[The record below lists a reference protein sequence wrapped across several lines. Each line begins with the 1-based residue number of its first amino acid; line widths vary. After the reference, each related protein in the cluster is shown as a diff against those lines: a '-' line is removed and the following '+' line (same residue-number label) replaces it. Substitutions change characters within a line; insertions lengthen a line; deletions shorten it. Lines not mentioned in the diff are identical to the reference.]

1 MPTLSVTIDRITE
14 KKFEMLLHE
23 FGYEFSKKYVEE
35 EPEIQEKEVS
45 FVLTS
50 EDEFDLVEIGLLNEY
65 ARQSQKLEEIEK
77 ENYRRISSDKEQ
89 PVKDRSLINS
99 KKHRN

>member
-14 KKFEMLLHE
+14 KKFEKLLNE

-35 EPEIQEKEVS
+35 EPEIHEKEVS

-50 EDEFDLVEIGLLNEY
+50 DDEFDLVEIGLLNEY
-65 ARQSQKLEEIEK
+65 ARQSQKLEEIEM
-77 ENYRRISSDKEQ
+77 ENYRRIATDKGS

-99 KKHRN
+99 RNYKN